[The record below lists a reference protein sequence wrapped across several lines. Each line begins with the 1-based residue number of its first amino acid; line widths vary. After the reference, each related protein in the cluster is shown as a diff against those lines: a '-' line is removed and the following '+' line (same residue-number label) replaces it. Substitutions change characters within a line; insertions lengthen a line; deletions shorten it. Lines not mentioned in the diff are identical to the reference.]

1 VIRPVGSL
9 PNSRINDKALCLHL
23 ITLYDI
29 EMRTIID
36 LPDEQIR
43 ALDEFCRRKKI
54 SRAEAVRQAVAHLLP
69 KTKSNWRNHPAVGL
83 WPGSKSKGDSV
94 QYVRRIRKEW
104 ERK

>member
-1 VIRPVGSL
+1 
-9 PNSRINDKALCLHL
+9 
-23 ITLYDI
+23 
-29 EMRTIID
+29 MRTIID
-36 LPDEQIR
+36 LPEEQIR

-69 KTKSNWRNHPAVGL
+69 TTKSDWRNHPAVGL
-83 WPGSKSKGDSV
+83 WQGSKSKVDSV